1 MAFHEVQFPMPLAL
15 GAVGGPQWRT
25 DVVTLA
31 SGQEVR
37 NSSWS
42 LGRRRWEVGSAI
54 TDLAQLQSLVAFFE
68 AQSGRLH
75 GFRFRDPVDHA
86 SCPPGCEIAFDDQAL
101 GTGDGET
108 RVFQLRKTQAGV
120 ARVISK
126 PVTGTVQIGMDGA
139 RIETDWSVDTRA
151 GLISF
156 DTAPAIGAV
165 LTAGFEF
172 DCAVRFDS
180 DHIQAVID
188 AYGAGRIVTLS
199 LVELPEGA
207 S

>member
-37 NSSWS
+37 NAPWAA
-42 LGRRRWEVGSAI
+42 GRRHWDVGSAV

-68 AQSGRLH
+68 ARAGRLH
-75 GFRFRDPVDHA
+75 GFRFCDPVDHA
-86 SCPPGCEIAFDDQAL
+86 SSVPGSEISFEDQTL
-101 GTGDGET
+101 GIGDGVT
-108 RVFQLRKTQAGV
+108 QSFQLQKTQAGV
-120 ARVISK
+120 SRVISK
-126 PVTGTVQIGMDGA
+126 PVIDTVQVGIDGT
-139 RIETDWSVDTRA
+139 RIESGWSVDTKT
-151 GLISF
+151 GVIEF
-156 DTAPAIGAV
+156 DTAPAVDAA

-180 DHIQAVID
+180 DQIQAVID
-188 AYGAGRIVTLS
+188 AYGAGQIATLS
-199 LVELPEGA
+199 IIELPA
-207 S
+207 RAA

>member
-37 NSSWS
+37 NAPWAT
-42 LGRRRWEVGSAI
+42 GRRHWEVGSAI
-54 TDLAQLQSLVAFFE
+54 ADLAQLQTLVAFFE
-68 AQSGRLH
+68 ARAGQRH

-86 SCPPGCEIAFDDQAL
+86 SSAPGSEISFEDQ
-101 GTGDGET
+101 T
-108 RVFQLRKTQAGV
+108 
-120 ARVISK
+120 
-126 PVTGTVQIGMDGA
+126 
-139 RIETDWSVDTRA
+139 RIESGWSVDTRT

-156 DTAPAIGAV
+156 DTAPAVDAA

-180 DHIQAVID
+180 DQIQTVID

-199 LVELPEGA
+199 IIELPA
-207 S
+207 RAA